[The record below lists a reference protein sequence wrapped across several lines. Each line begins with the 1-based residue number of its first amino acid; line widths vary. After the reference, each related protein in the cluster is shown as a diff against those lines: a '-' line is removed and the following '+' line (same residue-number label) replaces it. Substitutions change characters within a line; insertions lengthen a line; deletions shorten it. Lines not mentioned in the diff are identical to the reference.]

1 MKVILDF
8 IPNHTSDQH
17 EWFQKSV
24 NKDPEYADYYV
35 WSEEIPNNWVS
46 IYFYCSQQAF
56 FNFLKKMLKVFKKL
70 GKVLYIHITIHTY
83 LTKIFLQFFVKMI
96 FTKINLVLVI
106 NGIFVF

>member
-24 NKDPEYADYYV
+24 SKDPEYADYYV

-46 IYFYCSQQAF
+46 IYVYCSQQAF
-56 FNFLKKMLKVFKKL
+56 FNFLKKC
-70 GKVLYIHITIHTY
+70 
-83 LTKIFLQFFVKMI
+83 
-96 FTKINLVLVI
+96 
-106 NGIFVF
+106 

>member
-8 IPNHTSDQH
+8 IPNHTSDKH

-46 IYFYCSQQAF
+46 IAF
-56 FNFLKKMLKVFKKL
+56 FNFLKKSNKSILKTW
-70 GKVLYIHITIHTY
+70 KVLYIPTYILQCIT
-83 LTKIFLQFFVKMI
+83 
-96 FTKINLVLVI
+96 
-106 NGIFVF
+106 

>member
-24 NKDPEYADYYV
+24 SKDPEYADYYV

-46 IYFYCSQQAF
+46 TAF
-56 FNFLKKMLKVFKKL
+56 FNFLKKRYKYSKDLEGFVSTYYNTYIPLKNIL
-70 GKVLYIHITIHTY
+70 TIFRENYFHEN
-83 LTKIFLQFFVKMI
+83 QFS
-96 FTKINLVLVI
+96 TCHQ
-106 NGIFVF
+106 